1 MHLVG
6 RGEAVDVVQAPLRHA
21 SLSLAQIYVRAAG
34 DHVRDAA
41 HVLPVRGVL
50 PGFGRARHQADKRS

>member
-50 PGFGRARHQADKRS
+50 QGIRQGTT